1 MKKVLSFLF
10 VIVIIS
16 ALTLP
21 FSAAENG
28 QLVVDGAK
36 TMNDT
41 QFTQLTEKLTKVSNE
56 AGLDV
61 VVVTIPT
68 LESGTMME
76 YADDYYDYHGYAKDG
91 ILLLIATED
100 RNWYIST
107 KGYGITAFTDYGIDY
122 IGEALKPDLKNS
134 EWYDAFD
141 KFADLAAD
149 FVKEARSGKPY
160 DTNHKIESMS
170 DILFAVGVSAFIGIV
185 IAVVIVLMVK
195 SKYKPVKLKAE
206 ANDYLIDG
214 SLELK
219 QSYDHFL
226 YTHVSRT
233 AKPKD
238 SGGGSSTHTSSSGS
252 SHGGGGGSF

>member
-1 MKKVLSFLF
+1 
-10 VIVIIS
+10 
-16 ALTLP
+16 
-21 FSAAENG
+21 
-28 QLVVDGAK
+28 
-36 TMNDT
+36 
-41 QFTQLTEKLTKVSNE
+41 
-56 AGLDV
+56 
-61 VVVTIPT
+61 
-68 LESGTMME
+68 MME
-76 YADDYYDYHGYAKDG
+76 YADDYYDYHGYSNDG

-185 IAVVIVLMVK
+185 IAVVIVLTVK